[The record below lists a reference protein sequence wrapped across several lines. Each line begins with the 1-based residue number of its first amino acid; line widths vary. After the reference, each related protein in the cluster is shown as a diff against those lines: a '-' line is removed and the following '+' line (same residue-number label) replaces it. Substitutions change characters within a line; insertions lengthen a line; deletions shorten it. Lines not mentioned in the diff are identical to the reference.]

1 MSPRSTPRPTIADW
15 WQTAS
20 TPVDGAGDGVRV
32 AHVALD
38 ELGARVEVVGPLAVR
53 GLEQRVE
60 HADLVA
66 LLQQR
71 VDDVRADEAGAAG
84 DEDHGAP
91 GYRLAP
97 VPDVILPV
105 LNERDAIPWV
115 LERMPAGYAPIVVD
129 NGSTDGSGEL
139 AASLGARVV
148 VEPVPGFGAAC
159 FAGLTAAESDVVCF
173 MDCDASFDP
182 RELPRVADPVLAG
195 EAQLMLGARRPVARG
210 AWPLHARAANAV
222 LAVELR
228 RRTKVPLRDL
238 GPMRAAPRQAL
249 LDLGLRDRRFGW
261 PLEMVLRASAAG
273 WTIREVGV
281 SYHPRDGRSKVTGTR
296 ARDRPGDPRH
306 DESLTV
312 TPGSE

>member
-1 MSPRSTPRPTIADW
+1 
-15 WQTAS
+15 
-20 TPVDGAGDGVRV
+20 
-32 AHVALD
+32 
-38 ELGARVEVVGPLAVR
+38 
-53 GLEQRVE
+53 
-60 HADLVA
+60 
-66 LLQQR
+66 
-71 VDDVRADEAGAAG
+71 
-84 DEDHGAP
+84 
-91 GYRLAP
+91 

-115 LERMPAGYAPIVVD
+115 LERMPAGYTPIVVD

-148 VEPVPGFGAAC
+148 TEPVPGFGAAC
-159 FAGLTAAESDVVCF
+159 FAGLTAAVADVVCF

-195 EAQLMLGARRPVARG
+195 EAQLLLGARRPVSRG

-228 RRTKVPLRDL
+228 RRTKVPLHDL

-273 WTIREVGV
+273 WTIREVQV
-281 SYHPRDGRSKVTGTR
+281 SYHPRDGSSKVTGTVRGTAR
-296 ARDRPGDPRH
+296 AIRDMTKLLR
-306 DESLTV
+306 
-312 TPGSE
+312 